1 MGSINATVKA
11 AFVSNA
17 DKEIQRGIEVSQY
30 VRSETLNRAYAVR
43 GYVDMPLEQR
53 DEIYMEIQREI
64 IAELVAMGIEM

>member
-30 VRSETLNRAYAVR
+30 VRSETLNRAYAVS

-53 DEIYMEIQREI
+53 DEIYTEIQKEI
-64 IAELVAMGIEM
+64 IAELAVMGIEM

>member
-30 VRSETLNRAYAVR
+30 VRSETLNRAYAVS

-53 DEIYMEIQREI
+53 DEIYVEIQKEI
-64 IAELVAMGIEM
+64 IAELAAMGIEM